1 MISMIRFSLFSSANN
16 INNNNIDIMRYPF
29 LPLLN
34 PREQLRGDLPQLIIT
49 QEAEKGNQVI
59 FGSLIEAGF
68 RDAVY
73 YTVT

>member
-49 QEAEKGNQVI
+49 QEAEKGSQVI